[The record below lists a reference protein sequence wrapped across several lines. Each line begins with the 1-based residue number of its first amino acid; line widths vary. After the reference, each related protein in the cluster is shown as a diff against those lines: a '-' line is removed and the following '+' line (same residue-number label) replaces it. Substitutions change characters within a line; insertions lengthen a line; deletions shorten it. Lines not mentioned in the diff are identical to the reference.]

1 MHVQGK
7 KQNKLEKNIVMDEG
21 RIGLKKIYV
30 SAT

>member
-1 MHVQGK
+1 MHIQGK
-7 KQNKLEKNIVMDEG
+7 KQNNVEENIIINEG